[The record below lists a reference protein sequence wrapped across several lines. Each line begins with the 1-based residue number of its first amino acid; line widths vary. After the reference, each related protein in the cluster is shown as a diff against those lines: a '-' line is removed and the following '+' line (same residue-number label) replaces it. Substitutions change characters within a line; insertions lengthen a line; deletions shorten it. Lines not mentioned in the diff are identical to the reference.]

1 MKGNE
6 LHNLAKNIASNL
18 NGTYEDFPFGPEHC
32 VYRVENKIFI
42 FISYLKGK
50 NIITIKTDP
59 EKGMINRE
67 IFNGIKVGYHMNKK
81 HWITLYPESDVH
93 KELVEDLIKDSYRL
107 VVSKLP
113 KNKRTA
119 LLKD

>member
-6 LHNLAKNIASNL
+6 LHNLAKYIAGNL
-18 NGTYEDFPFGPEHC
+18 NGSYEDFPFGPEHC

-59 EKGMINRE
+59 EKGMINLE
-67 IFNGIKVGYHMNKK
+67 IFNGIKAGYHMNKK

>member
-1 MKGNE
+1 MTGNE
-6 LHNLAKNIASNL
+6 LHSLAKHIAGNL
-18 NGTYEDFPFGPEHC
+18 NGSYEDFPFGPEHC

-50 NIITIKTDP
+50 SIITIKTEP

-67 IFNGIKVGYHMNKK
+67 IFSGIKTGYHMNKK
-81 HWITLYPESDVH
+81 HWITLYPESDIH
-93 KELVEDLIKDSYRL
+93 KGLVEDLIRDSYSL

-113 KNKRTA
+113 KNKRTF
-119 LLKD
+119 LLKG

>member
-1 MKGNE
+1 MNGDE
-6 LHNLAKNIASNL
+6 LHLYAKEIVKTL
-18 NGTYEDFPFGPEHC
+18 NGVYEDFPFGPEHC
-32 VYRVENKIFI
+32 VYRIEGKIFI
-42 FISYLKGK
+42 FITTLKGK
-50 NIITIKTDP
+50 KILTVKTDP

-67 IFNGIKVGYHMNKK
+67 IFNGIKGGYHMNKK
-81 HWITLYPESDVH
+81 HWITLYPDSDVH
-93 KELVEDLIKDSYRL
+93 KELVSDLVKDSYKL